1 MKTFAIVAL
10 KRHGLTDSVV
20 GLRKD
25 EEEARRTASQHM
37 VAMADEFVRCRVRPV
52 DLSVADVKAL
62 CYRWGVE
69 AALAGEPVTNE
80 LPGVAAPT
88 RTRGGTRRCGHRR
101 SASKCVGV
109 GCPKNNDGRRNEHG
123 EGSA

>member
-10 KRHGLTDSVV
+10 KRHDFTESVV
-20 GLRKD
+20 GLRKC
-25 EEEARRTASQHM
+25 EEEARRTACQHM
-37 VAMADEFVRCRVRPV
+37 AAMADEFVRCRVQPLDV
-52 DLSVADVKAL
+52 SVTDVKAL

-88 RTRGGTRRCGHRR
+88 STAAGTSRCGHRR

>member
-1 MKTFAIVAL
+1 MMGFAIVAL
-10 KRHGLTDSVV
+10 KRHDFTESVV
-20 GLRKD
+20 GLRKC
-25 EEEARRTASQHM
+25 EEEARRTARQHM
-37 VAMADEFVRCRVRPV
+37 AAMADEFVRCRVRPE

-80 LPGVAAPT
+80 LPGVYADEYRRGYEVGAAT
-88 RTRGGTRRCGHRR
+88 DR
-101 SASKCVGV
+101 SASKCLGV
-109 GCPKNNDGRRNEHG
+109 GRPKNTDGRRNGHG

>member
-1 MKTFAIVAL
+1 MKGFAIVAL
-10 KRHGLTDSVV
+10 KRHDFTESVI

-25 EEEARRTASQHM
+25 EEEARRVAWEFA
-37 VAMADEFVRCRVRPV
+37 VAMSDEFARCRVQPLDV
-52 DLSVADVKAL
+52 SVTDVKAL

-88 RTRGGTRRCGHRR
+88 IRVKMRRRGM
-101 SASKCVGV
+101 
-109 GCPKNNDGRRNEHG
+109 PE
-123 EGSA
+123 EY